1 MNEKNLAL
9 AILGV
14 IAILALVGLVLHYKT
29 AKTAEFIVNPYQG
42 GEITEPVAAQRYD
55 CEIQGR
61 LGNVPKDFIMGVY
74 SEEGMM
80 ARGARYCVK
89 APAEIA
95 PIEYCCQPQR
105 P

>member
-1 MNEKNLAL
+1 MDEKNLAL

-14 IAILALVGLVLHYKT
+14 IVVLALVGLVLHFRA

-42 GEITEPVAAQRYD
+42 GAITEPTAAQKYD

-74 SEEGMM
+74 SEAGMQ
-80 ARGARYCVK
+80 ARGSLYCVK
-89 APAEIA
+89 APADIA
-95 PIEYCCQPQR
+95 PIMYCCQPQQ